1 MRSLIKNLATQ
12 STILISTHIL
22 QEVQAICDRVLIL
35 RAGRLELDSKIQDL
49 EQSRDD
55 CWSLLVPTGKSV
67 LNSIE
72 GIQHIEERVTNDGRV
87 HYVID
92 MSRDCTSDI
101 AEAIHAAA

>member
-22 QEVQAICDRVLIL
+22 QEVQAICERVLIL

-49 EQSRDD
+49 EQSRR
-55 CWSLLVPTGKSV
+55 LLVIVSADGKSV